1 MSNSPKLDSPR
12 PSAVALLLRQLKGM
26 LTSSYGVAAIASL
39 SFHAVLFAA
48 IPRFT
53 SVSFAAFDED
63 TAAAPREVP
72 LVTLSPAE
80 QGRLPNFNRPK
91 LPDIPD
97 VASSSNSTA
106 VRTLPDVS
114 ALRRP
119 PNIFDRYGRSQR
131 IPTPS
136 IRSNR
141 LFRNPYTTSRPSL
154 TIRNTP
160 TQSDQS
166 ATRRTTVIDDIPSP
180 PSVASEVDPSEAEV
194 LATDVEQL
202 EAQGEDV
209 AALPELP
216 DQGEPGAE
224 EPEVAA
230 LDPEEERRLTQ
241 LERLQAKFQHNSEN
255 TTDEEAEA
263 NYEAWLMP
271 PEDDSELIVA
281 TAESSEIQ
289 IASGLNLCVENPP
302 TDGTVGILVAPDGTL
317 EAATVLRSTGYEY
330 LNEAAVQALS
340 EAEFPETETAVRYP
354 FDIVVDYD
362 AETCQSGEDILET
375 VQNRAQGEN
384 QNAPANEGE
393 S

>member
-1 MSNSPKLDSPR
+1 MSNPPKPASPR

-63 TAAAPREVP
+63 TAAAEPRNVP

-97 VASSSNSTA
+97 VSSSSNSTA
-106 VRTLPDVS
+106 VRTLPDVN

-119 PNIFDRYGRSQR
+119 PNIFDRYGSNRR

-136 IRSNR
+136 ISSNR
-141 LFRNPYTTSRPSL
+141 LFRNPYTPPRPSL

-160 TQSDQS
+160 TPSDQS
-166 ATRRTTVIDDIPSP
+166 TARRTTVIDDIPSP
-180 PSVASEVDPSEAEV
+180 PTVASEVDPSEEEV
-194 LATDVEQL
+194 LATDVEQQQA
-202 EAQGEDV
+202 EAQGDGEEV

-216 DQGEPGAE
+216 DQGEPGSE

-230 LDPEEERRLTQ
+230 LNPEEERRLTQ
-241 LERLQAKFQHNSEN
+241 LERLQAKFQHNPEN

-263 NYEAWLMP
+263 NYEAWVTL
-271 PEDDSELIVA
+271 PEDDSELMVE
-281 TAESSEIQ
+281 TDESREIPV
-289 IASGLNLCVENPP
+289 ASGLNLCVENPP
-302 TDGTVGILVAPDGTL
+302 IDGMVGILVAPDGTKVP
-317 EAATVLRSTGYEY
+317 TILRSTGYGY
-330 LNEAAVQALS
+330 LNEAAVQALM
-340 EAEFPETETAVRYP
+340 EAEFPETEIAVRYP
-354 FDIVVDYD
+354 FEIVVDYD
-362 AETCQSGEDILET
+362 AETCQSGDEILET
-375 VQNRAQGEN
+375 VQRRAEN
-384 QNAPANEGE
+384 EDASAN
-393 S
+393 